1 MSNLS
6 VQSGD
11 TVNVSVSQE
20 TTSGISVVKQPTG
33 VVSITGVVGG
43 GGDANYVHTQG
54 SPSATWNIQHNLGKK
69 PSVVVVSS
77 LDNIVHGDIQYVD
90 NNNVTI
96 TFESGAFSGK
106 AYFN

>member
-1 MSNLS
+1 MSDII

-11 TVNVSVSQE
+11 TVNVSVSQQ
-20 TTSGISVVKQPTG
+20 TASGVSVVKQPTG
-33 VVSITGVVGG
+33 AVSITGVIGG

-77 LDNIVHGDIQYVD
+77 LDNIVHGDVQYVD

>member
-20 TTSGISVVKQPTG
+20 TTSGVSVVKQPTG

-43 GGDANYVHTQG
+43 GSDANYVHTQG

-77 LDNIVHGDIQYVD
+77 LDNIVHGDVQYVD